1 VQLEATGRR
10 AIRTPY
16 RAGYPIDPS
25 AVEEALRADA
35 KRVIV
40 AVFAVHTDTASG
52 ITHDV
57 AAIRAAI
64 DRAGHPALLVADVIA
79 SLGAAPFA
87 MDALGVNMAVGA
99 SQKGLMSPPGMGFV
113 AVDERAAAVA
123 ARNSAPRAYWDW
135 KRRRGPQSYTKFF
148 GTPPQNLLF
157 GIEAALGLI
166 EREGLDAV
174 IARHALLARAV
185 QAAVERWSSEGALKL
200 HCLVPQARSVS
211 VTTIEVREGI
221 DVEALRTV
229 ARERFQVAFA
239 GGLALSPG
247 AFRIGHL
254 GDLNAA
260 MILGCLAG
268 GKRRSWCRASPS
280 DATVCARDRGAR
292 FVNATAIFYP
302 VIALALWT
310 FAVLMLVPRARF
322 KVVRERRVRAADFAL
337 GESDNVP
344 PEARLPNR
352 NYMNLL
358 ELPVLFYVA
367 CIVLYV
373 TAKADVVGLGLAW
386 TFVALRIAHSAVHL
400 TYNHVVHRL
409 NVFALSTVVLLA
421 LWIWIAVVV

>member
-1 VQLEATGRR
+1 MKLNETLPTHIPGERLLHSPGPTHVPVEVLNAMHRQPMDHADPRLDAIIANIESGLRRLLGTSGAELFMYAANGHGVWEAATENLLAPGEAALIPSTGHFSESWAVQLEATGRR

-25 AVEEALRADA
+25 AVEEVLRADA
-35 KRVIV
+35 KREIA
-40 AVFAVHTDTASG
+40 AVFVVHTDTASG

-87 MDALGVNMAVGA
+87 MEALGVNMAVGA

-123 ARNSAPRAYWDW
+123 ARNTAPRAYWDW

-166 EREGLDAV
+166 EREGVDAV
-174 IARHALLARAV
+174 VARHALIARAV

-221 DVEALRTV
+221 DVEGLRTV

-239 GGLALSPG
+239 GGLGPFTG
-247 AFRIGHL
+247 RAFRIGHL

-268 GKRRSWCRASPS
+268 VEAALLVRGIPFGRDGVSRAIE
-280 DATVCARDRGAR
+280 V
-292 FVNATAIFYP
+292 
-302 VIALALWT
+302 LA
-310 FAVLMLVPRARF
+310 
-322 KVVRERRVRAADFAL
+322 
-337 GESDNVP
+337 S
-344 PEARLPNR
+344 
-352 NYMNLL
+352 
-358 ELPVLFYVA
+358 
-367 CIVLYV
+367 
-373 TAKADVVGLGLAW
+373 
-386 TFVALRIAHSAVHL
+386 
-400 TYNHVVHRL
+400 
-409 NVFALSTVVLLA
+409 
-421 LWIWIAVVV
+421 